1 MGFDVGGNIA
11 RRQRCTALFG
21 LKRVDLLVQRAYAF
35 ALFVVQRG
43 PVHGAGQVVFG
54 VFALAA
60 GVDQGVKFAIAGD
73 HVARA
78 YQGQAHAIIFERV
91 GQTLSSRVGWAA
103 SRG

>member
-1 MGFDVGGNIA
+1 MGRDIA
-11 RRQRCTALFG
+11 RRQGCSALFG

-43 PVHGAGQVVFG
+43 PIDCAGQVVFG
-54 VFALAA
+54 VFAFAA
-60 GVDQGVKFAIAGD
+60 GVNQGVKFAIAGD

-103 SRG
+103 SIG